1 MQILETL
8 MKEDQEGATG
18 KQRITIKFQD
28 VEVKQITNE
37 RRIAKVIKG
46 LTNIEQVIFVD
57 CDNKSAL
64 ETDIA
69 S

>member
-18 KQRITIKFQD
+18 KQRITIKFHD
-28 VEVKQITNE
+28 VEVKQITNG
-37 RRIAKVIKG
+37 RRMGKVIKG
-46 LTNIEQVIFVD
+46 LTNIEQVIFMD
-57 CDNKSAL
+57 CDIKSAL